1 MIIISPDAAEQLRST
16 MVDGGP
22 AKLEF
27 NAEADGEGG
36 YNCTVALVGSTAAE
50 AELENVDGIT
60 VSFRGMANSVFAG
73 AVVGL
78 NPEGE
83 LILEMA
89 EGDCDSCGESEGG
102 CGCGGSCGCGG
113 H

>member
-1 MIIISPDAAEQLRST
+1 MIIITPDAADQLRGIE
-16 MVDGGP
+16 VDGQP

-27 NAEADGEGG
+27 SAVEDGEGG
-36 YNCTVALVGSTAAE
+36 YNCTVALVGAIAQETE
-50 AELENVDGIT
+50 TEQIDGIT

-83 LILEMA
+83 LVLEMS
-89 EGDCDSCGESEGG
+89 EGDCDSCGEGSG
-102 CGCGGSCGCGG
+102 CSCGGSCDCGG